1 MENTAGWIIC
11 GSRTEEFLPD
21 CAPDIGFWDALSA
34 AKDSFGVMS
43 LYVLKDNGIKCDFV
57 TIALPSPAS
66 RTILSGSQGLYQW
79 SAISSASPF
88 TTGTWCLIFAISFW
102 KFETRLKEWNFW
114 RPLSSWRLHHR
125 SYEKEEEE
133 SDPPLLSVSRP
144 SCPLRS
150 DFNTFSFYNPLSH
163 SNFQSGFGHKN
174 DTALSKVLKR
184 SFLAKSRHVLK
195 ISPHSLPI
203 FDCIYTAFSFVKW
216 RILMVPSP

>member
-1 MENTAGWIIC
+1 MPC
-11 GSRTEEFLPD
+11 RQPRTVLE
-21 CAPDIGFWDALSA
+21 WRLS
-34 AKDSFGVMS
+34 M
-43 LYVLKDNGIKCDFV
+43 
-57 TIALPSPAS
+57 
-66 RTILSGSQGLYQW
+66 
-79 SAISSASPF
+79 
-88 TTGTWCLIFAISFW
+88 
-102 KFETRLKEWNFW
+102 
-114 RPLSSWRLHHR
+114 SWRIMGSNVILWQQPSLHPLQEP
-125 SYEKEEEE
+125 SYLALRVFTSGLQFLLRLLLPRGLDVSFLLYPFENLRQGWKNGT
-133 SDPPLLSVSRP
+133 SGDLSLLGACITGHMRKRKKNQTLLSVSRP

-163 SNFQSGFGHKN
+163 SYFQSGFGHKN